1 MTINNDTTSISTST
15 VAACDIY
22 IWNGTTY
29 SSSGVYTYLIANA
42 NGCDSTAT
50 LNLTINN
57 DTTINNAITICQGE
71 VYQIGSSYYNL
82 PGSYYDILQTVN
94 NCDSIVNT
102 YLTVT
107 PYYYNIQQIVLCEDE
122 SYQIGNNIYTT
133 AGTYNDTLQLQNS
146 CDSIVTT
153 DISFSIVSA
162 QIYEQNNN
170 LFANTL
176 SGTAPYTYL
185 WSTGE
190 SSANINPLTYG
201 AFWLLVTDAHN
212 CISDT
217 AYFVI
222 DNVNAVEETN
232 IINGLTIF
240 PNPTDGLITIG
251 FKSVQADNFSISIL
265 NVLGVVIFEEKLIKF
280 SGLYQKQI
288 NLEEYSNAVY
298 LIKIKTA
305 SVEINK
311 KIILK

>member
-1 MTINNDTTSISTST
+1 
-15 VAACDIY
+15 
-22 IWNGTTY
+22 
-29 SSSGVYTYLIANA
+29 VYTYLIANA

-82 PGSYYDILQTVN
+82 PGSYYDILQTAT
-94 NCDSIVNT
+94 NCDSVVNT

-122 SYQIGNNIYTT
+122 NYQIGNNTYTT
-133 AGTYNDTLQLQNS
+133 AGTYNDTLQLVNS

-153 DISFSIVSA
+153 YISFSVVNA
-162 QIYEQNNN
+162 QIYAQNNN
-170 LFANTL
+170 LFADIS
-176 SGTAPYTYL
+176 SGDAPYTYL
-185 WSTGE
+185 WNTGE
-190 SSANINPLTYG
+190 ISTNINPLTYG
-201 AFWLLVTDAHN
+201 TFWLLVTDAYN

-222 DNVNAVEETN
+222 DDVNAVEEESN
-232 IINGLTIF
+232 IINELTIF
-240 PNPTDGLITIG
+240 PNPTDGLITIS
-251 FKSVQADNFSISIL
+251 FESLQADDFNISIL

-288 NLEEYSNAVY
+288 NLEDYSNSVY
-298 LIKIKTA
+298 LVKIKTD
-305 SVEINK
+305 SSEINK